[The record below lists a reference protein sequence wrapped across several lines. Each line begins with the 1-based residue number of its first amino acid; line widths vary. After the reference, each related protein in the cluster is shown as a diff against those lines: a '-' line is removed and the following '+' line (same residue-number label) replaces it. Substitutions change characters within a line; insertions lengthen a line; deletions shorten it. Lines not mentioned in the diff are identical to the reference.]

1 MLSIHEAATLRA
13 ALRYWTDE
21 IAVHNPSVARPYM
34 DDPDAVPL
42 GLPEIASLIER
53 LDNVKLRYVLIAKG
67 SDKVFSSRLLLEQEL
82 PAVSQHMQP
91 LTVILPGDAT
101 SPSSVG

>member
-1 MLSIHEAATLRA
+1 MRA
-13 ALRYWTDE
+13 ALRYWADE
-21 IAVHNPSVARPYM
+21 IAAHNPSVARPYM
-34 DDPDAVPL
+34 DDPGAVPL

-53 LDNVKLRYVLIAKG
+53 LDNGKLRYVLIAKG

-91 LTVILPGDAT
+91 LTVIPPGDAT